1 MPLRSCAKQWVVLVS
16 PPDAEY
22 DPRYLET
29 RFDQKRG
36 AYSFAA
42 RERRRPGDRQRR
54 VTAIGR

>member
-29 RFDQKRG
+29 RFDQKRAPIHSPRANDG
-36 AYSFAA
+36 G
-42 RERRRPGDRQRR
+42 R
-54 VTAIGR
+54 AIVNGE